1 MNDLWTS
8 VDEYVC
14 DQLIPA
20 NPAIE
25 SALEA
30 SAAAGLPEI
39 QVSPAMGRLLQ
50 LYVRMLQA
58 RRVLELGTL
67 GGYSTIWLAGGL
79 PPGGRIISIESE
91 THHAEVARINLARA
105 GYAEQVE
112 VRTGEA
118 LTLLPELLEENGQP
132 FDLIFIDADK
142 VNTPAYFTWALR
154 LSRPGSLIVVDNV
167 VRAGE
172 VSNAR
177 TADTAVQGMRRF
189 LEMAAAEPRVDATA
203 IQTVGAKGYD
213 GFSIVRVKA

>member
-105 GYAEQVE
+105 GYADQVE

-142 VNTPAYFTWALR
+142 ENYAPYLEWALR
-154 LSRPGSLIVVDNV
+154 FSRSGTVIIADNV
-167 VRAGE
+167 VRNGAITNPE
-172 VSNAR
+172 D
-177 TADTAVQGMRRF
+177 ADSRVQGVRKF
-189 LEMAAAEPRVDATA
+189 YELLAAEPRVSATV
-203 IQTVGAKGYD
+203 IQTVGCKGYD
-213 GFSIVRVKA
+213 GFAVGLVN

>member
-105 GYAEQVE
+105 GYADQVE

-118 LTLLPELLEENGQP
+118 LTLLPELLEENRQP

-142 VNTPAYFTWALR
+142 ENYAPYLEWALR
-154 LSRPGSLIVVDNV
+154 FSRSGTVIIADNV
-167 VRAGE
+167 VRNGAITNPE
-172 VSNAR
+172 D
-177 TADTAVQGMRRF
+177 ADSRVQGVRKF
-189 LEMAAAEPRVDATA
+189 YELLAAEPRVSATV
-203 IQTVGAKGYD
+203 IQTVGCKGYD
-213 GFSIVRVKA
+213 GFAVGLVN